1 MKGETIIIGYAIGA
15 VLTFILIWAFNIAK
29 YCIKVYPETRDYTEI
44 VDYMF
49 DHNDDRMISSIV
61 FSLVW
66 PITIPVFILFLVV
79 LILTAIGSSLGVL
92 IAKAFAWFKQRE
104 EKQTVLED

>member
-1 MKGETIIIGYAIGA
+1 MKGETLIIGYTVGA
-15 VLTFILIWAFNIAK
+15 VATFILIWAFNIAK
-29 YCIKVYPETRDYTEI
+29 YCIDAYPETRDCKEI
-44 VDYMF
+44 VDYML
-49 DHNDDRMISSIV
+49 DDTDDRTVSSLG

-66 PITIPVFILFLVV
+66 PLTIPVFILFLVV
-79 LILTAIGSSLGVL
+79 LILTMIGSSLGVL

>member
-1 MKGETIIIGYAIGA
+1 MSTETLIIGYAIGA
-15 VLTFILIWAFNIAK
+15 VLTFIFIWAFKIAK
-29 YCIKVYPETRDYTEI
+29 YCIEVYPETRDYKEI

-49 DHNDDRMISSIV
+49 DDTGDRTISSII

-66 PITIPVFILFLVV
+66 PITIPIFILFLTV

-104 EKQTVLED
+104 EKHTVLDD